1 MANKSVLIIGNGG
14 REHAIAW
21 KLAQSPRVS
30 HLFVAPGNAGT
41 ELLEKTQNIGIP
53 AADVYALIDFAKNKG
68 IDTIVVGPEAAL
80 AAGISDA
87 AKMAGIPCLGPS
99 QAAAMLEISK
109 AFSKAFMV
117 KHDIPTAAYAEFNQL
132 APALDYIQKQAFPL
146 VVKADGLASGK
157 GVIIA
162 KDEPTAI
169 EAVTDMLENNRFGSA
184 GKKVIIEAFLDGV
197 ELSFIALCDGE
208 NIIPLETSR
217 DHKHRFEG
225 DTGPNTGGM
234 GAYSPVPIDTKLQ
247 SLIVRDIMMPVVNG
261 MREAGTPYVGF
272 LYAGLMLD
280 KENKPRVLEFNCRLG
295 DPEAQPL
302 LMRLKSD
309 LLDLI
314 EAALAGNLNNTTV
327 EWDPRPALTVVLAA
341 NGYPDDCKMGD
352 AIPGLTD
359 YHCPPSSFVFHAA
372 TKRAGSEIQTAGGR
386 VLGVTAMG
394 VNLAEAQKNAYA
406 LCKQVAWPGC
416 GFRHDI
422 GWRGLPPNDLL

>member
-1 MANKSVLIIGNGG
+1 MEKKSVLIIGNGG

-41 ELLEKTQNIGIP
+41 ESLKKTQNIDIP
-53 AADVYALIDFAKNKG
+53 VTDVNALIYFAKTKG
-68 IDTIVVGPEAAL
+68 IDMIVVGPEAAL

-87 AKMAGIPCLGPS
+87 AAAARIPCLGPS
-99 QAAAMLEISK
+99 RAAAMLEISK
-109 AFSKAFMV
+109 AFSKAFML
-117 KHDIPTAAYAEFNQL
+117 KHHIPTAAYAEFNKL
-132 APALDYIQKQAFPL
+132 TPALDYIKKQAFPL
-146 VVKADGLASGK
+146 VIKADGLASGK

-162 KDEPTAI
+162 KDEPTAV
-169 EAVTDMLENNRFGSA
+169 EAVTDMLENKRFGAA
-184 GKKVIIEAFLDGV
+184 GNKVIIEEFLDGV
-197 ELSFIALCDGE
+197 ELSFIALSDGSH
-208 NIIPLETSR
+208 ITPLETSR

-234 GAYSPVPIDTKLQ
+234 GAYSPVPIDAELQ
-247 SLIVRDIMMPVVNG
+247 ALIIRDIIMPVVNE

-280 KENKPRVLEFNCRLG
+280 KKNKPRVLEFNCRLG

-314 EAALAGNLNNTTV
+314 EATLTGNLNNVTAQ
-327 EWDPRPALTVVLAA
+327 WDPRPAVTVVLAA
-341 NGYPDDCKMGD
+341 NGYPDDYKTGD
-352 AIPGLTD
+352 AVPGLSD
-359 YHCPPSSFVFHAA
+359 YHCPPDCFVFHAG
-372 TKRAGSEIQTAGGR
+372 TKHAGNKIQTAGGR
-386 VLGVTAMG
+386 VLGVSAMG

-406 LCKQVAWPGC
+406 LCRQVAWPGC
-416 GFRHDI
+416 AFRNDI
-422 GWRGLPPNDLL
+422 GWRGLTP